1 MTIIINVI
9 IVFLLLR
16 LLVSFY
22 NVVSKPLL
30 KQSNHEHSDFI
41 SILIPARNEEVN
53 IINLLTDL
61 EKINYSNYEII
72 VLNDHSTDNTEKVTK
87 EFINKNKRINLIN
100 GKDLP
105 VLWLGKNWACHQLA
119 NVAKGDYLL
128 FIDADISLHPD
139 TINSAL
145 TEIKKK
151 NLALLTLFP
160 DQIMLSFGE
169 KLVVPLMHY
178 ILLSLLPL
186 RFVYY
191 FKKKSLSAAN
201 GQFMLFNKINYL
213 NWHEKVKDKV
223 TEDIEIMKLIKKNG
237 IKGEVLLGN
246 KLVKCRMYK
255 NLKEGINGFSKNLF
269 AGFNNNL
276 FIFSVFLIL
285 IYFGF
290 ILFCIYV
297 NWIKIIIAIISIL
310 LIRVFISIIS
320 KQNILFNTVFH
331 PVQMFILIIIAYKSM
346 IMGKKGK
353 IEWKGR
359 IISGK

>member
-9 IVFLLLR
+9 IIFLLLR

-22 NVVSKPLL
+22 NVVSRPLL
-30 KQSNHEHSDFI
+30 EQSNYSHSDFV
-41 SILIPARNEEVN
+41 SILIPARNEEHN
-53 IINLLTDL
+53 IRNILNDL
-61 EKINYSNYEII
+61 GKINYSNYEII

-87 EFINKNKRINLIN
+87 EFINKNKRIKLIN
-100 GKDLP
+100 GKGLP

-119 NVAKGDYLL
+119 NIAKGDYLL
-128 FIDADISLHPD
+128 FIDADILLHPD
-139 TINSAL
+139 TINSAI

-160 DQIMLSFGE
+160 DQIMLSLGE

-213 NWHEKVKDKV
+213 NWHEKVRDKV

-255 NLKEGINGFSKNLF
+255 NLKDGINGFTKNLF
-269 AGFNNNL
+269 AGFSNNL
-276 FIFSVFLIL
+276 FIFFIYLFL
-285 IYFGF
+285 IYFGYLLFAFNTDLIKF
-290 ILFCIYV
+290 ICAV
-297 NWIKIIIAIISIL
+297 ISII
-310 LIRVFISIIS
+310 LIRIFISIIS
-320 KQNILFNTVFH
+320 KQNIIFNAFFH
-331 PVQMFILIIIAYKSM
+331 PIQISILIFIAFKSM

-359 IISGK
+359 IISDK